1 MYINKYIYICM
12 CIYMYIDNYIILY
25 TIYVCLCVYSLWQL
39 LASMFKHTHISYIYH
54 IYIYHIY
61 IYHIYIYIYIS
72 YIYIIYIYIIV
83 GCIRFI
89 SPLYIYIPMK
99 WFVYPN
105 LLDVSWSNP
114 SSQGSNR
121 PCQRSSSCYG
131 SGPRGLASSPGR
143 RPPAIVTSQKERKGW
158 FILPI

>member
-1 MYINKYIYICM
+1 MYMYINKYIYICM

-39 LASMFKHTHISYIYH
+39 LASMFKHTHISYIY
-54 IYIYHIY
+54 IS
-61 IYHIYIYIYIS
+61 YIYIS
-72 YIYIIYIYIIV
+72 YIYISYIYILSLV
-83 GCIRFI
+83 V
-89 SPLYIYIPMK
+89 SVLYHHYIYIPMK

-143 RPPAIVTSQKERKGW
+143 RPPAIVTSQKKRKGW